1 MENERE
7 GTEGGGGMIPRTL
20 STSALRIKPRY
31 SFWERLHSTPRKGGD
46 SFSGYDLYFGSIQ
59 N

>member
-7 GTEGGGGMIPRTL
+7 GTEGGMIPRTL
-20 STSALRIKPRY
+20 STSALRIKQRY
-31 SFWERLHSTPRKGGD
+31 SFWERLHSSPRKSGA
-46 SFSGYDLYFGSIQ
+46 SFSGYDLYFGSIK